1 MSTPADPPTPPK
13 FFPNINSSSAH
24 NVRLWIRQGIRD
36 GRLKHC
42 VSLDL
47 DVVQIIESE
56 GRPRDGE
63 GEKHNYSYF
72 VPSCKH
78 RSFVSNIGHLSDEMQ
93 VEFLRYNL
101 GSNPLSCPKDCTF
114 YENHRW
120 GKVKWS
126 VARPFAFAFRVSK
139 ALLRGFAGFA
149 WQTQVT
155 LILAPALLLILWKS
169 PNWVP
174 QIISLA
180 KALWGK

>member
-1 MSTPADPPTPPK
+1 M
-13 FFPNINSSSAH
+13 
-24 NVRLWIRQGIRD
+24 RQGIR
-36 GRLKHC
+36 GGGLKHC
-42 VSLDL
+42 VNLDL
-47 DVVQIIESE
+47 DVVQLVEAKEI
-56 GRPRDGE
+56 PRDGG

-72 VPSCKH
+72 IPNCKH

-93 VEFLRYNL
+93 VEFLRYSL

-114 YENHRW
+114 YENYRW
-120 GKVKWS
+120 AKFKWN

-139 ALLRGFAGFA
+139 ALLKGFAGFA

>member
-72 VPSCKH
+72 VPSCK
-78 RSFVSNIGHLSDEMQ
+78 
-93 VEFLRYNL
+93 
-101 GSNPLSCPKDCTF
+101 DCTF

-155 LILAPALLLILWKS
+155 LILAPALL
-169 PNWVP
+169 
-174 QIISLA
+174 
-180 KALWGK
+180 